1 MWPFNK
7 RFPPKSE
14 LVLEPRWS
22 LDQGVYAGRPLLV
35 RLNRGIDAAIGHPD
49 YSHQV
54 GVAIPL
60 RAPDENGFPAREEGE
75 QLGRIEDLLS
85 ERLEAERQCIH
96 VATLST
102 GGMRE
107 LVFYS
112 SDPASTHALL
122 EQLATEVSTHE
133 VQHIVQPDPR
143 WKVYRQLA

>member
-75 QLGRIEDLLS
+75 QLGRIEDLLAA
-85 ERLEAERQCIH
+85 RLEAERQCIH

-112 SDPASTHALL
+112 SDPASTHDLL